1 MSQSIPDHDY
11 PTVLDQIRT
20 EIQPLLGQ
28 GRVASYIPE
37 LAKVRGD
44 QFGMAVVTLDGEVST
59 CGDARVPFSIQSV
72 SKLFAL
78 TLAYQCVGDA
88 LWQRVGREPSGNPFN
103 SLVQLESEQGKPRN
117 PFINAGALVVTDV
130 LCTRFVNPETALV
143 EFVRRLSGN
152 ATLQY
157 DDRVARSEMAT
168 AERNRAMGHFMRSF
182 GNLHNPV
189 DDVIAAYCRH
199 CAIRMDAVDLA
210 RAVAFLAHGG
220 VNPWNGERVV
230 SASTAKRLSALMLT
244 CGTYDAAGD
253 FAFRVGIPA
262 KSGVGG
268 GIVGHIPGQ
277 LGVCVWSPELEPS
290 GNSLAGSYALERF
303 TTLTGQSLF

>member
-44 QFGMAVVTLDGEVST
+44 QFGMAVVTLDGAVST

-220 VNPWNGERVV
+220 VNPWNGEQVI

>member
-28 GRVASYIPE
+28 GHVASYIPE

-59 CGDARVPFSIQSV
+59 CGDARVAFSIQSV

-189 DDVIAAYCRH
+189 DEVIAAYCRH

>member
-1 MSQSIPDHDY
+1 MSQNAPDHDY
-11 PTVLDQIRT
+11 PTVLAQIHT

-189 DDVIAAYCRH
+189 DEVIAAYCRH

-220 VNPWNGERVV
+220 VNPWNGERVI

-277 LGVCVWSPELEPS
+277 LGCACGRPSWSPRATRWRAATRWSASPP
-290 GNSLAGSYALERF
+290 
-303 TTLTGQSLF
+303 

>member
-44 QFGMAVVTLDGEVST
+44 QFGMAVVTLNGQVSA

-157 DDRVARSEMAT
+157 DDRVARSEMTT

-189 DDVIAAYCRH
+189 DEVIAAYCRH

>member
-1 MSQSIPDHDY
+1 MSQNAPDHDY
-11 PTVLDQIRT
+11 PTVLAQIHT

-189 DDVIAAYCRH
+189 DEVIAAYCRH

-220 VNPWNGERVV
+220 VNPWNGERVI

>member
-1 MSQSIPDHDY
+1 MNAPDHDY
-11 PTVLDQIRT
+11 PTVLAQIHT

-44 QFGMAVVTLDGEVST
+44 QFGMAVVTLDGEVCT

-103 SLVQLESEQGKPRN
+103 SLVQLETEQGKPRN

-143 EFVRRLSGN
+143 EFVRRLSGD

-189 DDVIAAYCRH
+189 DEVIAAYCRH

-220 VNPWNGERVV
+220 VNPWNGERVI

>member
-44 QFGMAVVTLDGEVST
+44 QFGMAVVTLDGAVST

-157 DDRVARSEMAT
+157 DDRVARSEMDT

-220 VNPWNGERVV
+220 VNPWNGEQVI

>member
-1 MSQSIPDHDY
+1 MSQGTPDRNY
-11 PTVLDQIRT
+11 PTVLAQIRT

-44 QFGMAVVTLDGEVST
+44 QFGMAVVTLDGEVSS

-78 TLAYQCVGDA
+78 TLAYQCVGDM

-189 DDVIAAYCRH
+189 DEVIAAYCRH

-220 VNPWNGERVV
+220 VNPWNGERVI

>member
-1 MSQSIPDHDY
+1 MNAPDHDY
-11 PTVLDQIRT
+11 PTVLAQIHT

-44 QFGMAVVTLDGEVST
+44 QFGMAVVTLDGEVCT

-189 DDVIAAYCRH
+189 DEVIAAYCRH

-220 VNPWNGERVV
+220 VNPWNGERVI

>member
-1 MSQSIPDHDY
+1 MSQSAPDHDY
-11 PTVLDQIRT
+11 PTVLAQIRT

-44 QFGMAVVTLDGEVST
+44 QFGMAVVTLDGEVCT

-143 EFVRRLSGN
+143 EFVRRLSGH

-189 DDVIAAYCRH
+189 DEVIAAYCRH

>member
-11 PTVLDQIRT
+11 PPVLDQIRT

-88 LWQRVGREPSGNPFN
+88 LWHRVGREPSGNPFN

-220 VNPWNGERVV
+220 VNPWNGEQVI

>member
-1 MSQSIPDHDY
+1 MSQSAPDHDY
-11 PTVLDQIRT
+11 PTVLAQIHT

-44 QFGMAVVTLDGEVST
+44 QFGMAVVTLDGEVCT

-88 LWQRVGREPSGNPFN
+88 LWQWVGREPSGNPFN

-189 DDVIAAYCRH
+189 DEVIAAYCRH